1 MKQVIL
7 IFGWIVD
14 TDDKLTFMGKLS
26 MPAGGAIPPPTEIR
40 RSITRM
46 AQLLGAGMARGEL
59 TPMRLM
65 ALGIL
70 RRDGPMNARALASRL
85 GVLPQS
91 LTRIL
96 ADLEAAGSLIR
107 SRDPDDGRGHMLNL
121 TPKAVSLMRQEGVR
135 RDAALS
141 EAMQRTLTP
150 IEIGLLLL
158 AAKTLGK
165 LADGWSDAEAESFQ
179 P

>member
-1 MKQVIL
+1 MN
-7 IFGWIVD
+7 
-14 TDDKLTFMGKLS
+14 DKLTFMNK
-26 MPAGGAIPPPTEIR
+26 ARIPIGSPTPSPTELR
-40 RSITRM
+40 QSITRV
-46 AQLLGAGMARGEL
+46 ARLLGAGMPRDEL
-59 TPMRLM
+59 TPMRLT

-70 RRDGPMNARALASRL
+70 RRDGPMVARVLATRL
-85 GVLPQS
+85 GILPQS

-96 ADLEAAGSLIR
+96 ADLEAAGLLTR

-121 TPKAVSLMRQEGVR
+121 TPKAVSLMRREGVR

-150 IEIGLLLL
+150 IEIGLLWL
-158 AAKTLGK
+158 AAKTLSK
-165 LADGWSDAEAESFQ
+165 LADGWSDAEAESAQ

>member
-1 MKQVIL
+1 MVMN
-7 IFGWIVD
+7 
-14 TDDKLTFMGKLS
+14 DKLTFMNKARIPIGS
-26 MPAGGAIPPPTEIR
+26 PMPSPTELR
-40 RSITRM
+40 QSITRV
-46 AQLLGAGMARGEL
+46 ARLLGAGMPRDEL
-59 TPMRLM
+59 TPMRLT

-70 RRDGPMNARALASRL
+70 RRDGPMVARVLATRL
-85 GVLPQS
+85 GILPQS
-91 LTRIL
+91 LTRII
-96 ADLEAAGSLIR
+96 ADLEAAGLLTR

-150 IEIGLLLL
+150 IEIGLLSL
-158 AAKTLGK
+158 AAKTLSK
-165 LADGWSDAEAESFQ
+165 LADGWSDAEAESAQ